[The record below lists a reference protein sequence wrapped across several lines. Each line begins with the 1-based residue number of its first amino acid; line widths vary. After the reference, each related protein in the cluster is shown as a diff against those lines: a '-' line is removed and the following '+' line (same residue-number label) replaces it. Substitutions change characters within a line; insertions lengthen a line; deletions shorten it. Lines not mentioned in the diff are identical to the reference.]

1 MIRKN
6 LSLLLAVLLL
16 FSLAAC
22 SSGEP
27 PQTPDDGTDLSGA
40 PDGGQTPDEN
50 QPLSPAEGQT
60 PDKQPEQSPD
70 DSAPSDPAPDE
81 APEQQPGNPG
91 NAKPD
96 SSKPK
101 PSAPGDSPDASE
113 SDRPSSEPPQS
124 QPDDEKSF
132 SISDIWSDIKTSLGD
147 SLPDLDALDAD
158 TLTALYPLSTADLA
172 EYGYYGSLIG
182 VQASE
187 FFIAKVQSGKME
199 TVKTAILSRQADLD
213 AQWRQ
218 YLPEQYEL
226 VKNYK
231 LVQNGDYVFFGVA
244 EKVSDAV
251 DIFNQYTK

>member
-1 MIRKN
+1 MIKKN
-6 LSLLLAVLLL
+6 LSLLLAALLL
-16 FSLAAC
+16 FSLTAC

-27 PQTPDDGTDLSGA
+27 PLPPDDDADLSGA
-40 PDGGQTPDEN
+40 PDEGQTPDEN
-50 QPLSPAEGQT
+50 QPLSPEEEQT
-60 PDKQPEQSPD
+60 PDNQP
-70 DSAPSDPAPDE
+70 
-81 APEQQPGNPG
+81 QQPDTAEPDGSASGDAPAQQPDNAG

-101 PSAPGDSPDASE
+101 PSAPGSKPDAAAP
-113 SDRPSSEPPQS
+113 DQPSSGSSSQP
-124 QPDDEKSF
+124 QPDDDKSF
-132 SISDIWSDIKTSLGD
+132 SISDIWSDIEASLGD

-158 TLTALYPLSTADLA
+158 TLTALYPLSTSDLV

-231 LVQNGDYVFFGVA
+231 LVENGDYVFFGVA

>member
-1 MIRKN
+1 MSKKN
-6 LSLLLAVLLL
+6 LSLLLAALLL

-22 SSGEP
+22 SSSEP
-27 PQTPDDGTDLSGA
+27 SPSPDGDTNLSDA
-40 PDGGQTPDEN
+40 PDEGQPSDEN
-50 QPLSPAEGQT
+50 QPLSPEEEQT
-60 PDKQPEQSPD
+60 PDNQPQQPD
-70 DSAPSDPAPDE
+70 DSASGSPVPDE
-81 APEQQPGNPG
+81 APEQQPGNSG

-101 PSAPGDSPDASE
+101 PSVPDGKPGAAAPDQ
-113 SDRPSSEPPQS
+113 PSSGGSSQP

-158 TLTALYPLSTADLA
+158 TLTALYPLSTSDLV

-231 LVQNGDYVFFGVA
+231 LVENGDYVFFGVA

-251 DIFNQYTK
+251 DVFNQYTK

>member
-1 MIRKN
+1 MIKKN
-6 LSLLLAVLLL
+6 LSLLLAALLL

-27 PQTPDDGTDLSGA
+27 SPPPDDDADLSDA
-40 PDGGQTPDEN
+40 PDEGQTPDEN
-50 QPLSPAEGQT
+50 QPLSPEEEQT
-60 PDKQPEQSPD
+60 PDNQPQQPD
-70 DSAPSDPAPDE
+70 DSGSSDSV
-81 APEQQPGNPG
+81 PEQAPAQQPDNAGNT
-91 NAKPD
+91 KPD
-96 SSKPK
+96 STKPK
-101 PSAPGDSPDASE
+101 PSAPGGKPDAATP
-113 SDRPSSEPPQS
+113 DQPSSGGSSQP
-124 QPDDEKSF
+124 QPDDDKSF
-132 SISDIWSDIKTSLGD
+132 SISDIWSDIEASLGD

-158 TLTALYPLSTADLA
+158 TLTALYPLSTSDLV

-231 LVQNGDYVFFGVA
+231 LVENGDYVFFGVA